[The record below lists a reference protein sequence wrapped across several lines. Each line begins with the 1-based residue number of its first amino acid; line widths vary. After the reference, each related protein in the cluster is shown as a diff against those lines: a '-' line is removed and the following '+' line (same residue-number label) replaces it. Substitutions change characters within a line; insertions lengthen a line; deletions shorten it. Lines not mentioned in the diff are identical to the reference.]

1 MALRIAASSAA
12 NGARVA
18 NRVPSAGRISAAS
31 RGADL
36 PCSAEAT
43 AAPPEAEGERQ
54 EFQAEVRPRCSPA
67 LLSMVLLLS
76 IWCVVIGAMR
86 WQVSRLLDLIVN
98 SLYSN
103 KDVFLRELVSNAS
116 DALDK
121 IRLQS
126 VTDQSALGNV
136 QDLGIWISSDEE
148 AKTLTI
154 EDSGIGMTRSEL
166 HSNLGSIASSGTA
179 KFLEAAQ
186 NESASENL
194 IGRFG
199 VGFYAAFLVAHTAVV
214 DSKHNDEDRT
224 HRWQSTISDSSYTV
238 GESPAAL
245 ERGTRIT
252 LYLKDDCADYANS
265 DTICNLVKTYSE
277 FIDFPISVYSRKS
290 ESKQVKDEDATQKA
304 RESFEQRKKT
314 AEDNGEEF
322 NEDPPEDVMK
332 TEYEDV
338 WNWRVQNDI
347 QPLWTRSP
355 KDVSQEE
362 YNEFFKSTF
371 KEFLDPLT
379 YSHFSAEGEIE
390 FKAMLFIPG
399 MAPFDQSD
407 QMQGKSQN
415 IRLYVRRVFISDQ
428 FDEDLMP
435 RYLNFVK
442 GVIDSSDLPL
452 NVSRE
457 ILQES
462 RVVRVMRR
470 RLLRK
475 ALDMIDDLAKKDDG
489 GEAYATFWNSFG
501 RYIKLGVIEDQDN
514 RKQLASLLRFYSSKS
529 EEQLVSLDE
538 YITRMPEGSSSIY
551 YMAADSF
558 EAAKNAPFLE
568 GIVKKGYEV
577 LYLTEPIDEVCITN
591 MGSYG
596 EYQLV
601 DVTKEQVDP
610 AADDEEEKKK
620 TEEKSKEFEQL
631 TEWIKSTLG
640 TDKVEDV
647 RISNRLSDTPCVLAT
662 SQYGWSANMERIMKA
677 QAMGDSKTMDF
688 MRGKKIMEINPD
700 HPIMQQLKYVVESGK
715 TNDESAQMRVQVL
728 YETALLNSGFQL
740 DSPTSFANKVF
751 NMMSAEQQEQPQNV
765 QQSGNG
771 SGARVPDQVVE
782 DSSDTGQ

>member
-1 MALRIAASSAA
+1 MAIAAVSTGGAA
-12 NGARVA
+12 RAGLAGKTVNGSTASKPV
-18 NRVPSAGRISAAS
+18 GAAP
-31 RGADL
+31 RAWRQGVR
-36 PCSAEAT
+36 CGAEAT
-43 AAPPEAEGERQ
+43 ASAPPEASGEKQ
-54 EFQAEVRPRCSPA
+54 EFQAEVT
-67 LLSMVLLLS
+67 
-76 IWCVVIGAMR
+76 
-86 WQVSRLLDLIVN
+86 RLLDLIVN

-126 VTDQSALGNV
+126 VTDESVLGNLK
-136 QDLGIWISSDEE
+136 DLGIWISSDQN
-148 AKTLTI
+148 AQTLTI
-154 EDSGIGMTRSEL
+154 EDSGIGMTRDEL
-166 HSNLGSIASSGTA
+166 VSNLGSIASSGTA

-199 VGFYAAFLVAHTAVV
+199 VGFYAAFLVAHTVVV
-214 DSKHNDEDRT
+214 DSKHNDDDRT
-224 HRWQSTISDSSYTV
+224 HRWQSTISESSYTV
-238 GESPAAL
+238 GESPEAL

-252 LYLKDDCADYANS
+252 LYLKEDSSDYADP

-277 FIDFPISVYSRKS
+277 FIDFPINVYSRKS
-290 ESKQVKDEDATQKA
+290 EPKQVKDEEATQKA
-304 RESFEQRKKT
+304 HDSYQERKQK
-314 AEDNGEEF
+314 AEENNEEF
-322 NEDPPEDVMK
+322 NEEPPEDVMK

-338 WNWRVQNDI
+338 WDWRVQNDI

-355 KDVSQEE
+355 KDVSAEE

-399 MAPFDQSD
+399 MAPFDQTE

-489 GEAYATFWNSFG
+489 GQAYETFWNSFG

-529 EEQLVSLDE
+529 EEQLTSLDD
-538 YITRMPEGSSSIY
+538 YIARMPEGSNSIY

-568 GIVKKGYEV
+568 GLVSKGYEV

-591 MGSYG
+591 MGSYQ

-610 AADDEEEKKK
+610 TGDDEEEKRK

-631 TEWIKSTLG
+631 TQWIKNTLG
-640 TDKVEDV
+640 NDKVEDV
-647 RISNRLSDTPCVLAT
+647 RVSSRLSETPCVLAT

-700 HPIMQQLKYVVESGK
+700 HPIMQQLKYTVESGS
-715 TNDESAQMRVQVL
+715 TEDENAKLRVQVM

-740 DSPTSFANKVF
+740 DSPTQFANKIF
-751 NMMSAEQQEQPQNV
+751 NMMSSQGQAND
-765 QQSGNG
+765 SSGGNG
-771 SGARVPDQVVE
+771 RSSSARQPDEVVQ
-782 DSSDTGQ
+782 DSSDPWQ